1 MLSRLLSNSEE
12 LIALFYLIMRQL
24 KKNNKKY
31 INRNYIKSLLEMEED
46 HMIHL
51 ILAKH
56 DPKKKLGVELLRSLL
71 RIMVRYY
78 MRNVCINAILTSSKL
93 DRETKN
99 EHLQRRTDVLYFL
112 DYHMKNFRDNK

>member
-46 HMIHL
+46 HMIHA

-78 MRNVCINAILTSSKL
+78 MRNVCINAILRSSKL